1 MQNPEKPLEDSEKNA
16 PEILKKSKGRIITIL
31 LKLFKWF
38 TVVFFSLLSILI
50 LLTGF
55 FFFTH
60 TGSEFLWNR
69 VRGMVS
75 GLDGEMYDGNLANGF
90 RMKNFRLDIEDT
102 IHVGAGN
109 LEIKYSV
116 WDLLY
121 GRLNVRYLKTSDVL
135 LVLGNK
141 PDNLP
146 VIGEFL
152 ERRLYENYSFAPN
165 EQGDMVRI
173 RESAPE
179 PDPTLIYMPA
189 PNVGPEVQEP
199 EDVEEDDGERFVLD
213 MPVNLSVKNIEI
225 DRFLML
231 SDIIDVAVE
240 KCEASASMNHSV
252 LNVDYLSITYGDS
265 LLHGEDRE
273 ALLAKRAGGEEITYD
288 SLLSLHP
295 EYASRNANNDELND
309 EDNGTSA
316 VDSDESPVTDGDAV
330 AETSVDAEINDSPAQ
345 KNDNASD
352 IVSSGAEQD
361 QVAELEAML
370 NNPYDRKEIEARIEP
385 LYTVILPFD
394 LYVEK
399 VTLKNSRYHM
409 DSFDTGIF
417 SGGFKMTFIGPDIH
431 VDRLYIDHELG
442 HAELIDSDMT
452 LDRYYPIDAH
462 LVASSNNPEWYGLL
476 HNHTLEVNVVGDLA
490 DLSSAVHV
498 RGSIDADIRSRS
510 NVLAPGLP
518 FNADI
523 DVKHAFW
530 PLDSDNIDY
539 AADSVKFHA
548 DGSLREIA
556 ATFDGMGII
565 VHDYPVLNLSTG
577 FVTDFGSIDVSKFE
591 ATSEVGD
598 KVSFSGKAI
607 WQGQYSFDGKLDAE
621 IVELGRYLPE
631 YEGHFKL
638 GITPYLHYQ
647 SLDEWF
653 VRLTRLESS
662 GEILGYP
669 LSLTSGDFEMNS
681 SLRGI
686 IEGVHLVVGNDN
698 RVDVSGKINKKA
710 DILVNIDLQDISTIF
725 PDYYGVISGTLKVD
739 GELYSPVVSLK
750 AFANEFVAHHFH
762 VANTDLDLQASFK
775 DLVLTDS
782 RLKLYMEEL
791 RKGKNSY
798 IKDLDVTF
806 SGSEAK
812 HTLKVKTDSMAGPV
826 SLRLD
831 GGMSSGRDLY
841 TGTLQDFSARARDVS
856 VGLKSPV
863 NFRLK
868 LKPEFSAVV
877 HSHSWIVNDVKLN
890 ISEGRYSS
898 ARSEIRLEI
907 PELDLMHFR
916 KFMPTGFMIDK
927 PLGFYV
933 HAGIDRNSPF
943 ASLKLKEGANAL
955 YYNRE
960 RLDIKN
966 LGFTADFRNDNLKTS
981 LIADFGKLGR
991 INSLFNINHL
1001 SSDQTLGGSL
1011 DITALD
1017 LIMLQKFSEDINSS
1031 DGILNV
1037 HGRYAGSLG
1046 KPAFYGQLKINEM
1059 SVNPS
1064 AGIGSI
1070 EHINTTM
1077 DVDGRSA
1084 LVNSSFSFNDKYGN
1098 VNGQLSWENGFR
1110 AMVTVKTD
1118 ELPVQLMGYGDALV
1132 KLDLKG
1138 KFTDRFSSITGDVE
1152 VPSARIRIKDLP
1164 ASSVSA
1170 SSDITEYTK
1179 DKDGLVIEEEQYTL
1193 PFLMAVN
1200 VKLGP
1205 EIRINALGLKTR
1217 LQGNLKVRQRA
1228 NKPLSVL
1235 GKIEL
1240 EDGTFRAYGQ
1250 NLLIEQGVIAF
1261 IGDPAS
1267 PNLNIRAIRNPQSME
1282 DDNVTVGIN
1291 VSGNANTPNVKIFSR
1306 PEMNQSEALSYL
1318 LRGRGLDQTN
1328 GSSDMA
1334 TQLLLGVGLMQTN
1347 SVLGSMGEVMGLE
1360 EMSLDSKGEGDDTS
1374 VEVSAYILPKVQ
1386 VAYGYGIYNAVS
1398 EFRIRYEMFPRFYIE
1413 ALSSIEQAVDAVYKF
1428 DFDF

>member
-16 PEILKKSKGRIITIL
+16 PEVLKKSTGRIRTIL

-50 LLTGF
+50 VLTGF

-69 VRGMVS
+69 VKGTVS
-75 GLDGEMYDGNLANGF
+75 GLDGEMSDGNLANGF

-121 GRLNVRYLKTSDVL
+121 GQLNVRYLKTSDVL
-135 LVLGNK
+135 LVLGNR

-152 ERRLYENYSFAPN
+152 ERRLYENYSFAQN

-189 PNVGPEVQEP
+189 PNVVPEAP
-199 EDVEEDDGERFVLD
+199 ETEQAEEDDGERFVLD

-273 ALLAKRAGGEEITYD
+273 ALLAMRAGGEEITYD

-295 EYASRNANNDELND
+295 EYASRNVNNDELNG
-309 EDNGTSA
+309 EDNDASA
-316 VDSDESPVTDGDAV
+316 TESDESSVADGDSV
-330 AETSVDAEINDSPAQ
+330 AGTSETADTAAAAEKADKTSDA
-345 KNDNASD
+345 
-352 IVSSGAEQD
+352 VSSGAEQD
-361 QVAELEAML
+361 QVTELEAML
-370 NNPYDRKEIEARIEP
+370 NDPYDRKEIEARIQS

-417 SGGFKMTFIGPDIH
+417 SGGFKMTYIGPEIH

-442 HAELIDSDMT
+442 HAELLDSDMT
-452 LDRYYPIDAH
+452 LDGYYPIEAH
-462 LVASSNNPEWYGLL
+462 LQASSNNQEWYGLL

-490 DLSSAVHV
+490 DLSSALHV
-498 RGSIDADIRSRS
+498 RGSIDADIRARS

-530 PLDSDNIDY
+530 PLDSENIDY

-548 DGSLREIA
+548 DGSLREIS
-556 ATFDGMGII
+556 ATFDGKGII

-577 FVTDFGSIDVSKFE
+577 FVTDFGSIDVKKFE
-591 ATSEVGD
+591 ASSEIGD
-598 KVSFSGKAI
+598 RVSFSGKAI
-607 WQGQYSFDGKLDAE
+607 WQGQYSFDGKLDAD
-621 IVELGRYLPE
+621 IVDLGRYLPE

-638 GITPYLHYQ
+638 GITPYVHYQ

-653 VRLTRLESS
+653 VRLSRLGAS

-669 LSLTSGDFEMNS
+669 LSLTSGKFEMNS
-681 SLRGI
+681 SLKGI

-725 PDYYGVISGTLKVD
+725 PEYYGVINGTLKID

-782 RLKLYMEEL
+782 RLRLYMEEL
-791 RKGKNSY
+791 RKGKNSF

-831 GGMSSGRDLY
+831 GGMNSGRDLY
-841 TGTLQDFSARARDVS
+841 TGTLQDFSARARDIS
-856 VGLKSPV
+856 VGLKNPV

-868 LKPEFSAVV
+868 LQPEFSAVIL
-877 HSHSWIVNDVKLN
+877 SHTWLVNDVKIN

-898 ARSEIRLEI
+898 ARSEISLDI
-907 PELDLMHFR
+907 PELDLMHFK
-916 KFMPTGFMIDK
+916 KFLPAGFMIDR
-927 PLGFYV
+927 PLGIHV
-933 HAGIDRNSPF
+933 HAGLDRNSPF
-943 ASLKLKEGANAL
+943 AVVKLKEGANAL

-966 LGFTADFRNDNLKTS
+966 MGFTADFRNDNLKTS
-981 LIADFGKLGR
+981 LVADFGKLGS
-991 INSLFNINHL
+991 INSLLNINQL
-1001 SSDQTLGGSL
+1001 SSEQTLGGSL
-1011 DITALD
+1011 DITALNM
-1017 LIMLQKFSEDINSS
+1017 IMLQKFSEDINSS
-1031 DGILNV
+1031 DGILNA

-1046 KPAFYGQLKINEM
+1046 NPAFYGQLKINEM
-1059 SVNPS
+1059 SINPA

-1070 EHINTTM
+1070 KHINTTM

-1084 LVNSSFSFNDKYGN
+1084 QVNSSFSFNEKYGN
-1098 VNGQLSWENGFR
+1098 VNGQISWENGFR
-1110 AMVTVKTD
+1110 ATIAVKTD
-1118 ELPVQLMGYGDALV
+1118 ELPIQLMGYGDALV

-1138 KFTDRFSSITGDVE
+1138 KFTDRYSSISGDVE

-1179 DKDGLVIEEEQYTL
+1179 DKDGLVVEEEQYTL
-1193 PFLMAVN
+1193 PFLMSVN

-1205 EIRINALGLKTR
+1205 EIRINALGLKTK
-1217 LQGNLKVRQRA
+1217 LGGTLKVRQRT

-1261 IGDPAS
+1261 IGDPSS

-1291 VSGNANTPNVKIFSR
+1291 VSGNANSPNVKIFSR

-1347 SVLGSMGEVMGLE
+1347 SVLGSMGEVVGLE